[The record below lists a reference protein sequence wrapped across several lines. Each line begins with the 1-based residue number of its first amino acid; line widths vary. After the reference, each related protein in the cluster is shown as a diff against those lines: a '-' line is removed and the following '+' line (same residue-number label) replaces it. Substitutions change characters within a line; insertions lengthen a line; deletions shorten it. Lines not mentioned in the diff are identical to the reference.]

1 MPRDAVSDCR
11 MDTKHRGFFTLRA
24 VPTPKTELPMMT
36 ACGPDMPIAG
46 ELPGANRATRASAL
60 NLAPADGEVYLFR
73 GFLGA
78 DKAARWLAVLQAEL
92 AWQQEWIVIAG
103 KRVLVP
109 RRVCWYGDEGAVY
122 RYSGVDHQPLCWTS
136 GLLELKQGVERFL
149 GFTFNS
155 VLCNHY
161 RDGTDS
167 MGWHAD
173 KEKELGRDP
182 VIASLSLGATRRFLL
197 RHNKTRES
205 LALDLAS
212 GSLLLMQGAL
222 QHHWRHCVPKDP
234 QCREPRIN
242 LTFRRIN
249 P

>member
-1 MPRDAVSDCR
+1 
-11 MDTKHRGFFTLRA
+11 MDTKHRGFFTLQA
-24 VPTPKTELPMMT
+24 VPTPKTEPPRMT
-36 ACGPDMPIAG
+36 VCGPDIPVAAELPIADRT
-46 ELPGANRATRASAL
+46 ARAYAP

-73 GFLGA
+73 GLLTA
-78 DKAARWLAVLQAEL
+78 EEAARRLEVLLAEL

-122 RYSGVDHQPLCWTS
+122 RYSGVDHQPLRWTP
-136 GLLELKQGVERFL
+136 GLLELKERVERFL
-149 GFTFNS
+149 GVVFNS

-161 RDGTDS
+161 RDGADS

-197 RHNKTRES
+197 RHNKTKAAV
-205 LALDLAS
+205 ALDLDS
-212 GSLLLMQGAL
+212 GSLLVMQGAL

-234 QCREPRIN
+234 HCLEPRIN
-242 LTFRRIN
+242 LTFRRIT

>member
-1 MPRDAVSDCR
+1 
-11 MDTKHRGFFTLRA
+11 
-24 VPTPKTELPMMT
+24 MT
-36 ACGPDMPIAG
+36 RVRGPDMPIAG
-46 ELPGANRATRASAL
+46 ELPSVNRATRASAP

-78 DKAARWLAVLQAEL
+78 EESARWLAVLEAEL

-109 RRVCWYGDEGAVY
+109 RRVCWYGDECAVY
-122 RYSGVDHQPLCWTS
+122 RYSGVDHQPLRWTP
-136 GLLELKQGVERFL
+136 GLLELKERVERFL
-149 GFTFNS
+149 GVVFNS

-161 RDGTDS
+161 RDGADS

-205 LALDLAS
+205 LALDLDS

-222 QHHWRHCVPKDP
+222 QHHWRHCVPKDRN
-234 QCREPRIN
+234 CRAPRIN